1 MPIGAPHINGFS
13 NCTGAA
19 TPLEGLQLPR
29 GKSVTVEGKGPVSAF
44 KVVSKSCHNAPKKD
58 TTVGNLDIM
67 ERTSGGD
74 I

>member
-1 MPIGAPHINGFS
+1 MGAPHINGFS

-44 KVVSKSCHNAPKKD
+44 KVVSKSCHNAPKKIQQWEIW
-58 TTVGNLDIM
+58 TLWKEHRGVTFNH
-67 ERTSGGD
+67 
-74 I
+74 